1 MRSLS
6 LLFLLAVVSERFL
19 VFVLRKEKGKKDFR
33 KYMQAKM
40 LIREEEN
47 FIMHILSNDAGW
59 AFLVLFAS

>member
-47 FIMHILSNDAGW
+47 FIMHILSNDAG
-59 AFLVLFAS
+59 